1 MPLDVILR
9 PGKNR
14 KCEAVEHARCVRFF
28 ARGVMSSQEDHRQRA
43 LRYLTMAQT
52 ARDPHI
58 ANGLRLLAAAY
69 LEMAAKPAAL
79 QQQQIQ
85 PKEEPEGPAR

>member
-1 MPLDVILR
+1 MPPDTNLR
-9 PGKNR
+9 AGKSR
-14 KCEAVEHARCVRFF
+14 KVDHARSVLSLVKD
-28 ARGVMSSQEDHRQRA
+28 VMSSAEDHRQRA
-43 LRYLTMAQT
+43 QRYLTMAQT

-69 LEMAAKPAAL
+69 FEMAAKPAA
-79 QQQQIQ
+79 QQQHQIQ

>member
-1 MPLDVILR
+1 MPLDVSLR

-14 KCEAVEHARCVRFF
+14 KTEAVDHARSVLSVGRD
-28 ARGVMSSQEDHRQRA
+28 VMSSAEDHRQRA
-43 LRYLTMAQT
+43 QRYLTMAQT

-69 LEMAAKPAAL
+69 FEMAAKPAA
-79 QQQQIQ
+79 QQQQQMQ